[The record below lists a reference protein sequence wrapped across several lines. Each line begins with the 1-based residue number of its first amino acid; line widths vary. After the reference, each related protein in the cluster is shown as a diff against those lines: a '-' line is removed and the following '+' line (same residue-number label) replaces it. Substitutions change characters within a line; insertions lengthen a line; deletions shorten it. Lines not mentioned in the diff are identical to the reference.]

1 MENFA
6 SVNWLAV
13 FAGAIVSFLGC
24 WLWYSPKVFGK
35 KWAAGSGVSMDSDT
49 KPPVFALVAQ
59 FIAFLLLATVVGIT
73 ATSNALFTAI
83 IAILAVAIFVAAS
96 SGFVNKNG
104 AAIIIETSYI
114 IIAGVIMIAAQGL
127 L

>member
-1 MENFA
+1 VRSSRFL
-6 SVNWLAV
+6 V
-13 FAGAIVSFLGC
+13 AGYGIAQKFLVKNG
-24 WLWYSPKVFGK
+24 LL
-35 KWAAGSGVSMDSDT
+35 DSDT

-59 FIAFLLLATVVGIT
+59 FTAFLLLATVVGIT

-96 SGFVNKNG
+96 SGFVNKSG
-104 AAIIIETSYI
+104 AAIIIEVVYI
-114 IIAGVIMIAAQGL
+114 VIAGVIMIAAQGL

>member
-1 MENFA
+1 MENFTN
-6 SVNWLAV
+6 VNWLAV
-13 FAGAIVSFLGC
+13 IVGAVVSFLGC

-35 KWAAGSGVSMDSDT
+35 KWAAGSGVTMDSNS
-49 KPPVFALVAQ
+49 KPPVFALISQ
-59 FIAFLLLATVVGIT
+59 FTAFLLLATVIGIT

-83 IAILAVAIFVAAS
+83 FAILAVAIFIAAS
-96 SGFVNKNG
+96 SGFVNKSGG
-104 AAIIIETSYI
+104 AITIEVVYI

>member
-13 FAGAIVSFLGC
+13 IVGAVISFLGC
-24 WLWYSPKVFGK
+24 WIWYSPKVLGK
-35 KWAAGSGVSMDSDT
+35 KWATGSGVTLDENS
-49 KPPVFALVAQ
+49 KPPVFALISQ

-96 SGFVNKNG
+96 SGFVNKSGG
-104 AAIIIETSYI
+104 AITIEVVYI
-114 IIAGVIMIAAQGL
+114 IIAGIIMIAAQSL

>member
-35 KWAAGSGVSMDSDT
+35 KWATGSGVTMDSDT

-96 SGFVNKNG
+96 SGFVNKSA
-104 AAIIIETSYI
+104 AAITIEVIYI
-114 IIAGVIMIAAQGL
+114 VIAGIIMITAQGL